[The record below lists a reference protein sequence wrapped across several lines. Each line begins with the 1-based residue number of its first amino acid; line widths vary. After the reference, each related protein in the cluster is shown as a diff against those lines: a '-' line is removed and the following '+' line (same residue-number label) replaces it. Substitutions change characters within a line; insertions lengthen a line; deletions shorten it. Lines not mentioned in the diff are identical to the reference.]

1 MLTEVMQF
9 SICSSTRNSI
19 FATNSIANTANQYN
33 SPDHRLGSAGSIE
46 SPAGEN
52 NRWSSSA
59 GEHPTALFLRQ
70 LRIAESNQYALN
82 SSAANRFGLCHFE
95 HYSLSA
101 FQKRVH
107 VFQSPEIFEFHNRLH
122 PPMMNPVHS
131 VFQTHFSLDYTTTI
145 AIRLQ

>member
-1 MLTEVMQF
+1 MQF
-9 SICSSTRNSI
+9 SICLSTQNSI

-33 SPDHRLGSAGSIE
+33 SPDHRFGSAGSIE

-82 SSAANRFGLCHFE
+82 SSAANRFCFCQFE
-95 HYSLSA
+95 PCRFSA
-101 FQKRVH
+101 IRKRSH

-122 PPMMNPVHS
+122 PPMMNPVPS

-145 AIRLQ
+145 ATRLQ